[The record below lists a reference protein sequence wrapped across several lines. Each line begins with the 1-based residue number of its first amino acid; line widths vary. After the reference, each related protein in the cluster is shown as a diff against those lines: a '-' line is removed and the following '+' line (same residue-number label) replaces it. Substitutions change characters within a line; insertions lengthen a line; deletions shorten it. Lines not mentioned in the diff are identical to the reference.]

1 MLNCWHLWLCEA
13 NYRRVEAL
21 EGIPPR
27 PHVLAYQA
35 PANSLTEGGPV
46 VLPERARSISCS
58 CELAVEIDQIAYQA
72 DDKEAAQAIRG
83 YRVLAGF
90 RDSALYEEVPQP
102 TPRDKGVSVYYA
114 RWADTFNCVGPLIP
128 CDQAADP
135 YDAQMRVE
143 IEGYAP
149 VLTNS
154 NDYLHQA
161 PAAIAALSQF
171 ATLQPGDIIS
181 LGRAGSMVE
190 VPSDQQLA
198 GGTRVF
204 AEIAG
209 VGQVE
214 AVIED
219 GRRIRK

>member
-13 NYRRVEAL
+13 NYREVEAL

-35 PANSLTEGGPV
+35 PASSLTEGGPV
-46 VLPERARSISCS
+46 AIPPHAQSISCS
-58 CELAVEIDQIAYQA
+58 CELAVEIDQGVYQA
-72 DDKEAAQAIRG
+72 DNTMAARAIRG

-102 TPRDKGVSVYYA
+102 TPRDEGVSVYYA
-114 RWADTFNCVGPLIP
+114 RWADTFNCVGLLVPG
-128 CDQAADP
+128 DQVDHP
-135 YDAQMRVE
+135 YDAEMRVE
-143 IEGYAP
+143 IDGFAP
-149 VLTNS
+149 VLTHS
-154 NDYLHQA
+154 VDYLHQA

-190 VPSDQQLA
+190 IPAGQHLA
-198 GGTRVF
+198 SGTRVV
-204 AEIAG
+204 AEISG
-209 VGQVE
+209 VGRME
-214 AVIED
+214 AGIED
-219 GRRIRK
+219 RRRI